1 MKLLRYGP
9 KGKEKPGLLDSN
21 GKIRDLSKIVHDI
34 GGDVLSPK
42 SLAALRKL
50 KPDKLPLVRGNPRIG
65 ACVANPQKFIAIG
78 LNYSD
83 HAAESGLQVPPEPVV
98 FTKQVSCLSG
108 PNDNVTIPP
117 KSEKSDWEVELG
129 VIIGTRAKN
138 IKRADAMKHVAGF
151 CTINDLS
158 ERAFQTE
165 RSGQWTKGKSY
176 DTFGPIGPWLV
187 TADEVKDPQNLHLWL
202 ELNGKRVQD
211 GSTKTMVYSVE
222 YIVAYLSE
230 FFTLMPGDV
239 ITTGTPPGVGMGMKP
254 QRFLK
259 PGDKMVISIDGLGTQ
274 RQTVVRD
281 KA

>member
-9 KGKEKPGLLDSN
+9 IGKEKPGILDSE
-21 GKIRDLSKIVHDI
+21 GKIRDLSSIIPELDGSAI
-34 GGDVLSPK
+34 GPK
-42 SLAALRKL
+42 ALDKLRKL
-50 KPDKLPLVRGNPRIG
+50 KIDKLPLVRGNPRIG
-65 ACVANPQKFIAIG
+65 SCIANPQKFIAIG

-83 HAAESGLQVPPEPVV
+83 HAAESGSAVPPEPII

-108 PNDNVTIPP
+108 PNDTVTIPP
-117 KSEKSDWEVELG
+117 KSKKSDWEVELG

-138 IKRADAMKHVAGF
+138 IKKKDALQHVAGY
-151 CTINDLS
+151 CTLNDLS

-176 DTFGPIGPWLV
+176 DTFGPVGPWLV
-187 TADEVKDPQNLHLWL
+187 TADEIKNPQNLHLWL

-211 GSTKTMVYSVE
+211 GNTKTMVYGVA

-230 FFTLMPGDV
+230 FFTLMPGDI

-259 PGDKMVISIDGLGTQ
+259 PGDRMRIGIDGLGVQ
-274 RQTVVRD
+274 EQVVVRD
-281 KA
+281 K